1 LLALDEV
8 SGISREGDLTVV
20 TGTGNVLYAVV
31 SLLARQQIVARQLRV
46 EQKTLDDAFLALT
59 GKPLDEPTPTTE
71 Q

>member
-31 SLLARQQIVARQLRV
+31 SLLARQQIVAQQLRV

-59 GKPLDEPTPTTE
+59 GKPLDEPTEPTE
-71 Q
+71 S